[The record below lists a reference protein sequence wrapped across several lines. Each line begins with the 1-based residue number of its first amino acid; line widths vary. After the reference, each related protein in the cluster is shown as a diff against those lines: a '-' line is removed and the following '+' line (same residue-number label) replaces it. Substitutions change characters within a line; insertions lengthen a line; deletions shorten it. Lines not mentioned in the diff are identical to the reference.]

1 MASSAENNQVE
12 PANHNDGL
20 SSSSSRVSFHDQQ
33 QYVSALGDST
43 LANLSIGS
51 FQDVTVLSMSTQI
64 QDNDVSTQSASV
76 SVSSRDNID
85 PSRPAELS
93 RRCWGLDRPTWTHLL
108 NDWWFWET
116 GSVLLSCACIV
127 AAVIILVRISGT
139 PIRNWAFPIQPNS
152 LISVFMT
159 IAKSSI
165 LVPAS
170 RSISRAK
177 WTRFRQS
184 PHPIVELENYDEA
197 SRGR

>member
-1 MASSAENNQVE
+1 MTIFESYTSPLSLAGKAQHNMASSAENNQVE
-12 PANHNDGL
+12 PANH
-20 SSSSSRVSFHDQQ
+20 
-33 QYVSALGDST
+33 
-43 LANLSIGS
+43 
-51 FQDVTVLSMSTQI
+51 
-64 QDNDVSTQSASV
+64 NDVSTQSASV